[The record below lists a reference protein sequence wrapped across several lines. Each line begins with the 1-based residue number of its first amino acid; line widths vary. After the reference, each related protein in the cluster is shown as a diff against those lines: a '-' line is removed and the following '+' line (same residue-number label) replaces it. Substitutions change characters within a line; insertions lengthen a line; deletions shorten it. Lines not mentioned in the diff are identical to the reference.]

1 VIRLGWPLVVQK
13 SFITTNN
20 QIEVKSHNAIN
31 FVWFVCLRG
40 LRPRC
45 CDLATWRGQGQKML
59 GLDRAMGVRKF
70 CEKILRANT
79 VPCSARS
86 RRIRFERVEGF
97 VMITKAVIA
106 LILFGLTSS
115 ANAMTVIFKDYK
127 AANNDERAFY
137 FLYLDGVKE
146 GIIELNVVLEEKRPR
161 PLFCLPG
168 KLALTVGQAEDIM
181 MRQAEKITDPD
192 QLPIGLLLAQGLQNT
207 FPCDEK
213 H

>member
-1 VIRLGWPLVVQK
+1 
-13 SFITTNN
+13 
-20 QIEVKSHNAIN
+20 
-31 FVWFVCLRG
+31 
-40 LRPRC
+40 
-45 CDLATWRGQGQKML
+45 
-59 GLDRAMGVRKF
+59 
-70 CEKILRANT
+70 
-79 VPCSARS
+79 
-86 RRIRFERVEGF
+86 
-97 VMITKAVIA
+97 MITKAVMA

-137 FLYLDGVKE
+137 LLYLDGVRE
-146 GIIELNVVLEEKRPR
+146 GIVELNVVLEEKRQQ
-161 PLFCLPG
+161 PLFCLPE

-207 FPCDEK
+207 FPFDER

>member
-1 VIRLGWPLVVQK
+1 
-13 SFITTNN
+13 
-20 QIEVKSHNAIN
+20 
-31 FVWFVCLRG
+31 
-40 LRPRC
+40 
-45 CDLATWRGQGQKML
+45 
-59 GLDRAMGVRKF
+59 
-70 CEKILRANT
+70 
-79 VPCSARS
+79 
-86 RRIRFERVEGF
+86 
-97 VMITKAVIA
+97 MITKAVIA
-106 LILFGLTSS
+106 LILFGLTWS

-137 FLYLDGVKE
+137 LLYLDGVRE
-146 GIIELNVVLEEKRPR
+146 GIIELNVVLEEKRQQ
-161 PLFCLPG
+161 PLFCLPE

>member
-1 VIRLGWPLVVQK
+1 
-13 SFITTNN
+13 
-20 QIEVKSHNAIN
+20 
-31 FVWFVCLRG
+31 
-40 LRPRC
+40 
-45 CDLATWRGQGQKML
+45 
-59 GLDRAMGVRKF
+59 
-70 CEKILRANT
+70 
-79 VPCSARS
+79 
-86 RRIRFERVEGF
+86 
-97 VMITKAVIA
+97 MITKAVIA

-137 FLYLDGVKE
+137 LLYLDGVRE
-146 GIIELNVVLEEKRPR
+146 GIIELNVVLEEKRR
-161 PLFCLPG
+161 KPLFCLPE